1 MKMPSLID
9 IIEGRYNEVNSIVDE
24 AYKWKPSAS
33 QRREFAE
40 KMKDPAQHA
49 AYIQR
54 KNDRA
59 DKKREG
65 SKFNYSTAG
74 GNYIPTRNQADFVS
88 KHMELFKTPQEIDA
102 ANMVLYG
109 YDANEKV
116 HHDNIHIVNDKM
128 RNMTVESKTYSFYK
142 KDGDKTAVQIDAE
155 DDDEADEKI
164 KQITGQ
170 DPKKITKWS
179 EDDDIDENLLSLTN
193 IYNHINEL
201 EDEGEEEICEDNT
214 TSSLDGGEGM
224 QQTPNAFRR
233 KVKKPSD
240 TTYCEPVNEVAY
252 KEWVNDATMSP
263 KQKINKAILEVARN
277 LYEVDRLI
285 SRSAKLKTEI
295 NADQSIYW
303 KNTVNKFTKIN
314 ERLLKISSKIRN
326 ISQ

>member
-1 MKMPSLID
+1 MKMPNLID
-9 IIEGRYNEVNSIVDE
+9 IIEGRHNIANNS
-24 AYKWKPSAS
+24 
-33 QRREFAE
+33 
-40 KMKDPAQHA
+40 
-49 AYIQR
+49 
-54 KNDRA
+54 
-59 DKKREG
+59 
-65 SKFNYSTAG
+65 
-74 GNYIPTRNQADFVS
+74 
-88 KHMELFKTPQEIDA
+88 
-102 ANMVLYG
+102 
-109 YDANEKV
+109 
-116 HHDNIHIVNDKM
+116 
-128 RNMTVESKTYSFYK
+128 TVKSESKTYSFYK

-179 EDDDIDENLLSLTN
+179 EDDDIDENALSLTN

-233 KVKKPSD
+233 KVKKPDDTIYSETINEYDENTEPQIVVDARKIVNSQNNGKISD
-240 TTYCEPVNEVAY
+240 PVTGKKLTCDLGTASLIIQLYDSDSVNSEMKAKFFTLPINKIVDFLWKRSSFKKNETKVVQPVNEVAY